1 MKLSIVRKFLK
12 QCIKR
17 VTPYLEMS
25 PEEVYE
31 KIDKKE
37 RVDLKEIEKTQRVIK
52 HVLKAAFKEQQAD
65 DYRYDK

>member
-17 VTPYLEMS
+17 VKPYIEMT

-37 RVDLKEIEKTQRVIK
+37 RVTLKEIEKT
-52 HVLKAAFKEQQAD
+52 
-65 DYRYDK
+65 

>member
-17 VTPYLEMS
+17 VKPYLEMT

-31 KIDKKE
+31 KIDKKD
-37 RVDLKEIEKTQRVIK
+37 RVTLKEIEKTQRVIK
-52 HVLKAAFKEQQAD
+52 HVLKTAFKEQQAD
-65 DYRYDK
+65 DYKYDK